1 MAGGRGV
8 GHVNYLR
15 PRLARRQLAS
25 DPRKQSTGIKNTTD
39 KKMDDKKINEGT
51 TEIPR
56 SYIPAVHLPSSF
68 SFRPFSFL
76 AALVLEEGVAQHGKK
91 RR

>member
-1 MAGGRGV
+1 
-8 GHVNYLR
+8 
-15 PRLARRQLAS
+15 
-25 DPRKQSTGIKNTTD
+25 
-39 KKMDDKKINEGT
+39 MDDKKINEGT